1 VSLLKKGK
9 EMFDPHDEWTDPEW
23 INEDFDDDYDVD
35 DAPMTESMMQDM
47 LGDMDED
54 GYFV

>member
-1 VSLLKKGK
+1 
-9 EMFDPHDEWTDPEW
+9 MFDPHDEWTDPEW